1 MASRARELLD
11 RSRVLLDRSRV
22 AAAQFLTAP
31 PKHPGHAPAAGPA
44 FVELTRPE
52 PVAAPSGEGVLAE
65 ICASVALRDLNLLD
79 QLLARLEELEAEEE
93 DHHRLAELY
102 QLDHLATR
110 LRRNAENLRVLAGQD
125 TADDAARATSVLDLM
140 RAAMSSINHY
150 ARITIGRVVN
160 LGVVGFAAE
169 DLGRVL
175 AELFDN
181 AANQSSPSSPVHV
194 SAHLTEQGS
203 VLVRIEDEGIG
214 IPADRIGDLNARLA
228 AGGDLDDAS
237 ARHMGLAVVARLA
250 ARHGVTVRLD
260 RRSPHGTVATVL
272 LPTGIVTEHAEHAWS
287 GTRTVFGAG
296 VRVAEPPARGGAP
309 DDTVF
314 GAGGRVAEPP
324 ARGGAPDGAVT
335 AEPATAGNGR
345 EPATVGG
352 LPRRRAGTF
361 SPGTPEPLAPR
372 KPSPRPRPVAEGTVG
387 GTTANGLPRRV
398 PGSIRAAAPE
408 PPPPPPPA
416 ADTAGHEQLLAD
428 LGAFADGEQ
437 AALAEHRTRQ
447 DETPGGTAS

>member
-31 PKHPGHAPAAGPA
+31 PKHPGYAPAAGSA
-44 FVELTRPE
+44 YAELTRPE

-79 QLLARLEELEAEEE
+79 QLLARLEELEAGEE
-93 DHHRLAELY
+93 DHRRLAELY

-140 RAAMSSINHY
+140 REAMSSINHY

-272 LPTGIVTEHAEHAWS
+272 LPTGVVTEHAEHAWS
-287 GTRTVFGAG
+287 GTRTVTVEPVKSGA
-296 VRVAEPPARGGAP
+296 R
-309 DDTVF
+309 
-314 GAGGRVAEPP
+314 
-324 ARGGAPDGAVT
+324 
-335 AEPATAGNGR
+335 R

-352 LPRRRAGTF
+352 LPRRRAGT
-361 SPGTPEPLAPR
+361 SAREAPEPAPR
-372 KPSPRPRPVAEGTVG
+372 KPGPRPRPVERTVG
-387 GTTANGLPRRV
+387 GTTQSGLPRRV

-408 PPPPPPPA
+408 PPPAPPPA
-416 ADTAGHEQLLAD
+416 EDTTASGHEQLLAD

-447 DETPGGTAS
+447 DETPGGTAP

>member
-22 AAAQFLTAP
+22 AAAQYLTAP
-31 PKHPGHAPAAGPA
+31 PRHPGYAAGPA
-44 FVELTRPE
+44 ITELTAPAAEPE
-52 PVAAPSGEGVLAE
+52 RAEEPADEAVLAE

-79 QLLARLEELEAEEE
+79 QLLARLEELEAGEE

-110 LRRNAENLRVLAGQD
+110 LRRNAENLRVLAGQE
-125 TADDAARATSVLDLM
+125 TADDAARATSVLDVM
-140 RAAMSSINHY
+140 RAAMSSIDHY

-160 LGVVGFAAE
+160 LGIVGFAAE

-181 AANQSSPSSPVHV
+181 AANQSSPSSPVNV

-214 IPADRIGDLNARLA
+214 IPADRVDGLNSRLA
-228 AGGDLDDAS
+228 AGGDLDDAA
-237 ARHMGLAVVARLA
+237 ARHMGLAVVSRLA
-250 ARHGVTVRLD
+250 ARHDVKVRLD

-272 LPTGIVTEHAEHAWS
+272 LPTGVVTELAEHAWS
-287 GTRTVFGAG
+287 GTRTVT
-296 VRVAEPPARGGAP
+296 VEPVKA
-309 DDTVF
+309 V
-314 GAGGRVAEPP
+314 AGGTGEP
-324 ARGGAPDGAVT
+324 AVT
-335 AEPATAGNGR
+335 GT
-345 EPATVGG
+345 
-352 LPRRRAGTF
+352 LPRRR
-361 SPGTPEPLAPR
+361 PGAFPRAESAPPPR
-372 KPSPRPRPVAEGTVG
+372 KPSPRPRPVERVTG

-398 PGSIRAAAPE
+398 PGSIRGAAPE
-408 PPPPPPPA
+408 PPPPPPAAGPA
-416 ADTAGHEQLLAD
+416 GAGHEQLLAD
-428 LGAFADGEQ
+428 LGAFADGER
-437 AALAEHRTRQ
+437 AARAEHRSPQ

>member
-22 AAAQFLTAP
+22 AAAQYLTAP
-31 PKHPGHAPAAGPA
+31 PKHGGYEPAAGPA
-44 FVELTRPE
+44 LTQLQP
-52 PVAAPSGEGVLAE
+52 PVVAQADDAVLAE

-79 QLLARLEELEAEEE
+79 QLLARLEELEAGEE

-110 LRRNAENLRVLAGQD
+110 LRRNAENLRVLAGQE
-125 TADDAARATSVLDLM
+125 TADDAARATSLLDVM
-140 RAAMSSINHY
+140 RAAMSSIDHY

-181 AANQSSPSSPVHV
+181 AANQSSPSSPVNV

-214 IPADRIGDLNARLA
+214 IPADRVDGLNARLA
-228 AGGDLDDAS
+228 AGGDLDDAA
-237 ARHMGLAVVARLA
+237 ARHMGLAVVSRLA
-250 ARHGVTVRLD
+250 ARHDVTVRLD

-272 LPTGIVTEHAEHAWS
+272 LPTGIVTELAEHAWS
-287 GTRTVFGAG
+287 GTRTV
-296 VRVAEPPARGGAP
+296 
-309 DDTVF
+309 
-314 GAGGRVAEPP
+314 
-324 ARGGAPDGAVT
+324 T
-335 AEPATAGNGR
+335 AEPVKAPAG

-352 LPRRRAGTF
+352 LPRRRPGTF
-361 SPGTPEPLAPR
+361 PREEPVTPIPR
-372 KPSPRPRPVAEGTVG
+372 KPTPRPRPVEQTG

-408 PPPPPPPA
+408 PPPPPAAAEPA
-416 ADTAGHEQLLAD
+416 ANGHERLLAD
-428 LGAFADGEQ
+428 LGAFTDGER
-437 AALAEHRTRQ
+437 AALAENRSQQ

>member
-31 PKHPGHAPAAGPA
+31 PKHPGYELPVGPA
-44 FVELTRPE
+44 SVVPIRPE
-52 PVAAPSGEGVLAE
+52 PEPEPVKAPAGEGVLAE

-79 QLLARLEELEAEEE
+79 QLLARLEELEAGEE

-228 AGGDLDDAS
+228 AGGDLDDAA

-250 ARHGVTVRLD
+250 GRHGVTVRLD

-272 LPTGIVTEHAEHAWS
+272 LPTGVVTELAEHAWS
-287 GTRTVFGAG
+287 GTRTVTVEPVKTAAG
-296 VRVAEPPARGGAP
+296 P
-309 DDTVF
+309 
-314 GAGGRVAEPP
+314 
-324 ARGGAPDGAVT
+324 
-335 AEPATAGNGR
+335 

-361 SPGTPEPLAPR
+361 PRETPEPLAPR
-372 KPSPRPRPVAEGTVG
+372 KPTPRPRPVEGIVG

-398 PGSIRAAAPE
+398 PGSIRGAAPE

-416 ADTAGHEQLLAD
+416 GNAENAGHEQLLAD

-437 AALAEHRTRQ
+437 AALAENRARH
-447 DETPGGTAS
+447 DETPGGTAR

>member
-22 AAAQFLTAP
+22 AAAQYLTAP
-31 PKHPGHAPAAGPA
+31 PKHPQHPYGGPVPAAGPA
-44 FVELTRPE
+44 LTELP
-52 PVAAPSGEGVLAE
+52 PPAPTGPGETPADEAVLAE
-65 ICASVALRDLNLLD
+65 ICASVALRDLNLVD
-79 QLLARLEELEAEEE
+79 QLLARLEELEAGEE
-93 DHHRLAELY
+93 DHHRLGELY

-125 TADDAARATSVLDLM
+125 TTDDAARATSVLDLM
-140 RAAMSSINHY
+140 REAMSSIDHY

-194 SAHLTEQGS
+194 SAQLTEQGS

-214 IPADRIGDLNARLA
+214 IPADRVDGLNSRLA

-250 ARHGVTVRLD
+250 ARHDVTVRLD

-272 LPTGIVTEHAEHAWS
+272 LPTGIVTELSENAWS
-287 GTRTVFGAG
+287 GTRTV
-296 VRVAEPPARGGAP
+296 
-309 DDTVF
+309 
-314 GAGGRVAEPP
+314 
-324 ARGGAPDGAVT
+324 T
-335 AEPATAGNGR
+335 AEPVKAAAAG
-345 EPATVGG
+345 EPAGTGG
-352 LPRRRAGTF
+352 LPRRR
-361 SPGTPEPLAPR
+361 PGAFPREEPVTQMPR
-372 KPSPRPRPVAEGTVG
+372 KPSPRPRVAPVTG
-387 GTTANGLPRRV
+387 GLTANGLPRRV
-398 PGSIRAAAPE
+398 PGSIRGAAPE
-408 PPPPPPPA
+408 PPPPPPAPEA
-416 ADTAGHEQLLAD
+416 PGSGHEQLLAD
-428 LGAFADGEQ
+428 LGAFADGER
-437 AALAEHRTRQ
+437 AALAENHSPQ
-447 DETPGGTAS
+447 DETPGGNPS

>member
-22 AAAQFLTAP
+22 AAAQYLTAP
-31 PKHPGHAPAAGPA
+31 PKHPGHEPAAGPA
-44 FVELTRPE
+44 IAELSRPE
-52 PVAAPSGEGVLAE
+52 VTPVPPPADEGVLAE

-79 QLLARLEELEAEEE
+79 QLLARLEELEAGEE

-125 TADDAARATSVLDLM
+125 TADDAARATSVLDLV
-140 RAAMSSINHY
+140 RAAMSSIDHY

-175 AELFDN
+175 AELLDN

-214 IPADRIGDLNARLA
+214 IPADRIDGLNRRLA

-250 ARHGVTVRLD
+250 ARHDVSVRLD

-272 LPTGIVTEHAEHAWS
+272 LPTGVVTEVAENAWS
-287 GTRTVFGAG
+287 GTRTVTVEPAG
-296 VRVAEPPARGGAP
+296 TAAEP
-309 DDTVF
+309 V
-314 GAGGRVAEPP
+314 VA
-324 ARGGAPDGAVT
+324 
-335 AEPATAGNGR
+335 
-345 EPATVGG
+345 GG
-352 LPRRRAGTF
+352 LPRRR
-361 SPGTPEPLAPR
+361 PGAFPHAEPASVPR
-372 KPSPRPRPVAEGTVG
+372 KPTPRPRPVERATG

-398 PGSIRAAAPE
+398 PGSIRGAAPE
-408 PPPPPPPA
+408 PPPPPPAAEPA
-416 ADTAGHEQLLAD
+416 ANGHEKLLAD
-428 LGAFADGEQ
+428 LGAFADGERAAQ
-437 AALAEHRTRQ
+437 AENHAQQ

>member
-79 QLLARLEELEAEEE
+79 QLLARLEELEAGEE

-214 IPADRIGDLNARLA
+214 IPADRVGDLNVRLA

-287 GTRTVFGAG
+287 GTKTVFGTG
-296 VRVAEPPARGGAP
+296 V
-309 DDTVF
+309 
-314 GAGGRVAEPP
+314 RVAEPP

-335 AEPATAGNGR
+335 AEPATAANGG

-361 SPGTPEPLAPR
+361 SRGTPEPLAPR
-372 KPSPRPRPVAEGTVG
+372 KPSPRPRPVDAGTVG

-416 ADTAGHEQLLAD
+416 GDTAGHEQLLAD

>member
-31 PKHPGHAPAAGPA
+31 PKHPGYAPPAGPA

-79 QLLARLEELEAEEE
+79 QLLARLEELEAGEE

-140 RAAMSSINHY
+140 REAMSSINHY

-214 IPADRIGDLNARLA
+214 IPADRVGDLNARLA
-228 AGGDLDDAS
+228 AGGDLDDAA

-272 LPTGIVTEHAEHAWS
+272 LPTGVVTELAEHAWS
-287 GTRTVFGAG
+287 GTRTVSAG
-296 VRVAEPPARGGAP
+296 VRVAEPPE
-309 DDTVF
+309 D
-314 GAGGRVAEPP
+314 
-324 ARGGAPDGAVT
+324 AVT
-335 AEPATAGNGR
+335 AEPAEAGSGR

-361 SPGTPEPLAPR
+361 SRGTPEPPEPPR
-372 KPSPRPRPVAEGTVG
+372 KPSPRPRPITAGTVG
-387 GTTANGLPRRV
+387 GITANGLPRRV
-398 PGSIRAAAPE
+398 PGSIRGAAPE
-408 PPPPPPPA
+408 PPPPPPPPPA
-416 ADTAGHEQLLAD
+416 GETPASGHERLLAD

-437 AALAEHRTRQ
+437 AALAENRTRQ
-447 DETPGGTAS
+447 DETPGGTAR

>member
-22 AAAQFLTAP
+22 AAAQYLTAP
-31 PKHPGHAPAAGPA
+31 PKHPLGEPAPVAGPA
-44 FVELTRPE
+44 LTQLPPE
-52 PVAAPSGEGVLAE
+52 PAPAPPADEAVLAE
-65 ICASVALRDLNLLD
+65 ICASVALRDLNLVD
-79 QLLARLEELEAEEE
+79 QLLARLEELEAGEE

-140 RAAMSSINHY
+140 REAMSSIDHY

-214 IPADRIGDLNARLA
+214 IPADRVDGLNARLA
-228 AGGDLDDAS
+228 AGGDLDDAA

-250 ARHGVTVRLD
+250 ARHDVTVRLD

-272 LPTGIVTEHAEHAWS
+272 LPTGVVTELSENAWS
-287 GTRTVFGAG
+287 GTRTV
-296 VRVAEPPARGGAP
+296 
-309 DDTVF
+309 
-314 GAGGRVAEPP
+314 
-324 ARGGAPDGAVT
+324 T
-335 AEPATAGNGR
+335 AEPVEAPAAD
-345 EPATVGG
+345 EPVAVGG
-352 LPRRRAGTF
+352 LPRRR
-361 SPGTPEPLAPR
+361 PGAFPREEPVTPMPR
-372 KPSPRPRPVAEGTVG
+372 KPSPRPRAARQVTG

-398 PGSIRAAAPE
+398 PGSIRGAAPE
-408 PPPPPPPA
+408 PPPPPPAPE
-416 ADTAGHEQLLAD
+416 TSGSGHEQLLAD
-428 LGAFADGEQ
+428 LGAFADGE
-437 AALAEHRTRQ
+437 AAARAENHSPH
-447 DETPGGTAS
+447 DETPGGSPS

>member
-22 AAAQFLTAP
+22 AAAQYLTAP
-31 PKHPGHAPAAGPA
+31 PKHPQHGAPGYAPAEYAPAEYTPAAGPA
-44 FVELTRPE
+44 IAELSRTESPAGQ
-52 PVAAPSGEGVLAE
+52 PVLAE

-79 QLLARLEELEAEEE
+79 QLLARLEELEAGEE

-110 LRRNAENLRVLAGQD
+110 LRRNAENLRVLSGQES
-125 TADDAARATSVLDLM
+125 ADDAARATSMLDLM
-140 RAAMSSINHY
+140 REAMSSIDHY

-203 VLVRIEDEGIG
+203 VLVRVEDEGIG
-214 IPADRIGDLNARLA
+214 IPAERISGLNTRLA
-228 AGGDLDDAS
+228 AGGDLDDGA

-250 ARHGVTVRLD
+250 ARHDVTVRLD

-272 LPTGIVTEHAEHAWS
+272 LPTGIVTELAERAWS
-287 GTRTVFGAG
+287 GTRTV
-296 VRVAEPPARGGAP
+296 
-309 DDTVF
+309 
-314 GAGGRVAEPP
+314 
-324 ARGGAPDGAVT
+324 T
-335 AEPATAGNGR
+335 AEPAAVAEANGEPVTA
-345 EPATVGG
+345 GG
-352 LPRRRAGTF
+352 LPRRR
-361 SPGTPEPLAPR
+361 PGAFPREEPAAPAPR
-372 KPSPRPRPVAEGTVG
+372 KPAPRPRPVEPQSG

-398 PGSIRAAAPE
+398 PGSIRGAAPE
-408 PPPPPPPA
+408 PPPPPPA
-416 ADTAGHEQLLAD
+416 TGTDTASGHDKLLAD
-428 LGAFADGEQ
+428 LGAFADGER
-437 AALAEHRTRQ
+437 AALSERDRTPH
-447 DETPGGTAS
+447 DETPGGSAS

>member
-31 PKHPGHAPAAGPA
+31 PKHPGYAPAAGPA
-44 FVELTRPE
+44 IAQLTP
-52 PVAAPSGEGVLAE
+52 PVAVPPAPSDDAVLAE

-79 QLLARLEELEAEEE
+79 QLLARLEELEAGEE

-110 LRRNAENLRVLAGQD
+110 LRRNAENLRVLAGQE
-125 TADDAARATSVLDLM
+125 TADDAARATTVLDVM
-140 RAAMSSINHY
+140 RAAMSSIDHY

-181 AANQSSPSSPVHV
+181 AANQSSPSSPVNV

-214 IPADRIGDLNARLA
+214 IPADRIDGLNARLA
-228 AGGDLDDAS
+228 AGGDLDDAA
-237 ARHMGLAVVARLA
+237 ARHMGLAVVSRLA

-272 LPTGIVTEHAEHAWS
+272 LPTGIVTELAENAWS
-287 GTRTVFGAG
+287 GTKTVT
-296 VRVAEPPARGGAP
+296 VEPVPAPEG
-309 DDTVF
+309 
-314 GAGGRVAEPP
+314 
-324 ARGGAPDGAVT
+324 
-335 AEPATAGNGR
+335 EPAA
-345 EPATVGG
+345 VGG
-352 LPRRRAGTF
+352 LPRRRPGTF
-361 SPGTPEPLAPR
+361 PREEPVRAVPR
-372 KPSPRPRPVAEGTVG
+372 KPSPRPRPLETG

-398 PGSIRAAAPE
+398 PGSIRGAAPE
-408 PPPPPPPA
+408 PPPPPPAAEPA
-416 ADTAGHEQLLAD
+416 ANGHEQLLAD
-428 LGAFADGEQ
+428 LGAFADGER
-437 AALAEHRTRQ
+437 AALAENHRAQQ

>member
-22 AAAQFLTAP
+22 AAAQYLTAP
-31 PKHPGHAPAAGPA
+31 PKHPGYQPPSGPA

-52 PVAAPSGEGVLAE
+52 PPAAPGGEGVLAE

-79 QLLARLEELEAEEE
+79 QLLARLEELEAGEE

-125 TADDAARATSVLDLM
+125 TAGDAARATSVLDLM
-140 RAAMSSINHY
+140 REAMSSINHY

-228 AGGDLDDAS
+228 AGGDLDDAA

-272 LPTGIVTEHAEHAWS
+272 LPTGVVTELAEHAWS
-287 GTRTVFGAG
+287 GTRTV
-296 VRVAEPPARGGAP
+296 
-309 DDTVF
+309 TV
-314 GAGGRVAEPP
+314 
-324 ARGGAPDGAVT
+324 
-335 AEPATAGNGR
+335 EPAKTGG

-361 SPGTPEPLAPR
+361 PRETPEPLAPR
-372 KPSPRPRPVAEGTVG
+372 KPSPRPRPVDGTVG

-398 PGSIRAAAPE
+398 PGSIRGAAPE
-408 PPPPPPPA
+408 PPPPPPPPAGDA
-416 ADTAGHEQLLAD
+416 AAAGHERLLAD

-437 AALAEHRTRQ
+437 AALAENRTRQ
-447 DETPGGTAS
+447 DETPGGTTR

>member
-1 MASRARELLD
+1 MASRAREILD

-22 AAAQFLTAP
+22 AAAQFLIAP
-31 PKHPGHAPAAGPA
+31 PKHPGYPVAPAAGPA
-44 FVELTRPE
+44 IAELPPAE
-52 PVAAPSGEGVLAE
+52 PVTAPEIPQPPADEAVLAE

-79 QLLARLEELEAEEE
+79 QLLARLEELEAGEE

-125 TADDAARATSVLDLM
+125 TADGAARATSVLDLM
-140 RAAMSSINHY
+140 REAMSSIDHY
-150 ARITIGRVVN
+150 ARITIGRVIN

-181 AANQSSPSSPVHV
+181 AANQSSPSSPVNV

-214 IPADRIGDLNARLA
+214 IPADRVEGLNARLA
-228 AGGDLDDAS
+228 AGGDLDDAA
-237 ARHMGLAVVARLA
+237 ARHMGLAVVSRLA

-272 LPTGIVTEHAEHAWS
+272 LPTGIVTELAEHAWS
-287 GTRTVFGAG
+287 GTRTV
-296 VRVAEPPARGGAP
+296 
-309 DDTVF
+309 TI
-314 GAGGRVAEPP
+314 
-324 ARGGAPDGAVT
+324 
-335 AEPATAGNGR
+335 EPAKPGADG
-345 EPATVGG
+345 EPVTVGS
-352 LPRRRAGTF
+352 LPRRR
-361 SPGTPEPLAPR
+361 PGAFPREESAPAPR
-372 KPSPRPRPVAEGTVG
+372 KPSPRPRPLEQVSG

-398 PGSIRAAAPE
+398 PGSIRGAAPE
-408 PPPPPPPA
+408 PPPPPPAAPA
-416 ADTAGHEQLLAD
+416 GSGHEQLLAD

-437 AALAEHRTRQ
+437 AALAENRTQQ

>member
-22 AAAQFLTAP
+22 AAAQYLTAP
-31 PKHPGHAPAAGPA
+31 PKHPQHGAPEYAPAEHAPAAGPA
-44 FVELTRPE
+44 IAELSRPE
-52 PVAAPSGEGVLAE
+52 SSPAGEPVLAE

-79 QLLARLEELEAEEE
+79 QLLARLEELEAGEE

-110 LRRNAENLRVLAGQD
+110 LRRNAENLRVLSGQES
-125 TADDAARATSVLDLM
+125 AADAARATSMLDLM
-140 RAAMSSINHY
+140 REAMSSIDHY

-203 VLVRIEDEGIG
+203 VLVRVEDEGIG
-214 IPADRIGDLNARLA
+214 IPAERISGLNTRLA
-228 AGGDLDDAS
+228 AGGDLDDGA

-250 ARHGVTVRLD
+250 ARHDVTVRLD

-272 LPTGIVTEHAEHAWS
+272 LPTGIVTELAERAWS
-287 GTRTVFGAG
+287 GTRTV
-296 VRVAEPPARGGAP
+296 
-309 DDTVF
+309 
-314 GAGGRVAEPP
+314 
-324 ARGGAPDGAVT
+324 T
-335 AEPATAGNGR
+335 AEPAAVAGGGEPVTA
-345 EPATVGG
+345 GG
-352 LPRRRAGTF
+352 LPRRR
-361 SPGTPEPLAPR
+361 PGAFPREEPAAPTPR
-372 KPSPRPRPVAEGTVG
+372 KPAPRPRPVEQPSG

-398 PGSIRAAAPE
+398 PGSIRGAAPE
-408 PPPPPPPA
+408 PPPSPPA
-416 ADTAGHEQLLAD
+416 TGADTASGHDKLLAD
-428 LGAFADGEQ
+428 LGAFADGER
-437 AALAEHRTRQ
+437 AALSERHRTPH
-447 DETPGGTAS
+447 DETPGGSAS

>member
-31 PKHPGHAPAAGPA
+31 PKHPGYPGYPGAPAAGPA

-79 QLLARLEELEAEEE
+79 QLLARLEELEAGEE

-140 RAAMSSINHY
+140 REAMSSINHY

-214 IPADRIGDLNARLA
+214 IPADRVGDLNARLA
-228 AGGDLDDAS
+228 AGGDLDDAA

-272 LPTGIVTEHAEHAWS
+272 LPAGVVTEFAEHAWS
-287 GTRTVFGAG
+287 GTRTVFGSG
-296 VRVAEPPARGGAP
+296 VRVAESPTRG
-309 DDTVF
+309 
-314 GAGGRVAEPP
+314 E
-324 ARGGAPDGAVT
+324 APDGAVF
-335 AEPATAGNGR
+335 GSGVR
-345 EPATVGG
+345 
-352 LPRRRAGTF
+352 
-361 SPGTPEPLAPR
+361 
-372 KPSPRPRPVAEGTVG
+372 VAESPTRGEAPDGAVFG
-387 GTTANGLPRRV
+387 SGVRV
-398 PGSIRAAAPE
+398 
-408 PPPPPPPA
+408 
-416 ADTAGHEQLLAD
+416 
-428 LGAFADGEQ
+428 
-437 AALAEHRTRQ
+437 AES
-447 DETPGGTAS
+447 P

>member
-22 AAAQFLTAP
+22 AAAQYLTAP
-31 PKHPGHAPAAGPA
+31 PKHPVHTPAAGPA
-44 FVELTRPE
+44 LAQLPPPE
-52 PVAAPSGEGVLAE
+52 PAVVPEAPADDAVLAE

-79 QLLARLEELEAEEE
+79 QLLARLEELEAGEE

-110 LRRNAENLRVLAGQD
+110 LRRNAENLRVLAGQE
-125 TADDAARATSVLDLM
+125 TADDAARATSLLDVM
-140 RAAMSSINHY
+140 RAAMSSIDHY

-181 AANQSSPSSPVHV
+181 AANQSSPSSPVNV

-214 IPADRIGDLNARLA
+214 IPADRVDGLNARLA
-228 AGGDLDDAS
+228 AGGELDDAA
-237 ARHMGLAVVARLA
+237 ARHMGLAVVSRLA

-272 LPTGIVTEHAEHAWS
+272 LPTGIVTELAEHAWS
-287 GTRTVFGAG
+287 GTRTV
-296 VRVAEPPARGGAP
+296 
-309 DDTVF
+309 
-314 GAGGRVAEPP
+314 
-324 ARGGAPDGAVT
+324 T
-335 AEPATAGNGR
+335 AEPVQAPAD
-345 EPATVGG
+345 EPAGALTGS
-352 LPRRRAGTF
+352 LPRRR
-361 SPGTPEPLAPR
+361 PGAFPREEPVTPIPR
-372 KPSPRPRPVAEGTVG
+372 RPSPRPRPPEQTG
-387 GTTANGLPRRV
+387 GMTANGLPRRV
-398 PGSIRAAAPE
+398 PGSIRGAAPE
-408 PPPPPPPA
+408 PPPPPPAPA
-416 ADTAGHEQLLAD
+416 SPGAGHDQLLAD
-428 LGAFADGEQ
+428 LGAFADGER
-437 AALAEHRTRQ
+437 AALAENRSQQ

>member
-31 PKHPGHAPAAGPA
+31 PKHPGYAPAAGPA
-44 FVELTRPE
+44 IAELSP
-52 PVAAPSGEGVLAE
+52 PVTAPAGEDVLAE

-79 QLLARLEELEAEEE
+79 QLLARLEELEAGEE

-125 TADDAARATSVLDLM
+125 TTDDAARATSVLDLM
-140 RAAMSSINHY
+140 REAMSSINHY

-181 AANQSSPSSPVHV
+181 AANQSAPSSPVHV

-228 AGGDLDDAS
+228 AGGDLDDAA

-260 RRSPHGTVATVL
+260 RRSPNGTVATVL
-272 LPTGIVTEHAEHAWS
+272 LPTGVVTELAEHAWS
-287 GTRTVFGAG
+287 GTRTVVGSG
-296 VRVAEPPARGGAP
+296 VRVAEPP
-309 DDTVF
+309 T
-314 GAGGRVAEPP
+314 
-324 ARGGAPDGAVT
+324 RGGAPDGAVT
-335 AEPATAGNGR
+335 IEPVKAGDGR
-345 EPATVGG
+345 EPAAVGG
-352 LPRRRAGTF
+352 FPRRHSGTLPR
-361 SPGTPEPLAPR
+361 EQQELPR
-372 KPSPRPRPVAEGTVG
+372 KPSPRPRPVERAVG
-387 GTTANGLPRRV
+387 GTTPNGLPRRV
-398 PGSIRAAAPE
+398 PGSIRGAAPE
-408 PPPPPPPA
+408 PPPPPPPPVRDTA
-416 ADTAGHEQLLAD
+416 AAGHERLLAD

-437 AALAEHRTRQ
+437 AALAENRTRQ
-447 DETPGGTAS
+447 DETPGGTAR